1 MITKAMSKEMKR
13 LPMRI
18 GAALLLGS
26 VVITLAACSGGSR
39 VRKPAELVAVT
50 NQFDLQPVWSTS
62 IGSSETFNF
71 HPIVAGDAVYV
82 ASHRGNLAKIDL
94 TTGKKVWEASVPE
107 RLSVGPGSDGR
118 TTVAVTTKGMVYAYD
133 DAGKPIWNVSV
144 GSEVLSEP
152 VVAGGV
158 VVVRALDNRFV
169 GLDAQT
175 GARKWTYQRQQSA
188 LSLRV
193 GYGMLPINNE
203 VIVTG
208 FAGGRF
214 GMIAIVNG
222 GLVWETPV
230 SFPKG
235 FSEIERLNDVTAKPS
250 MEGDILCAVSYQG
263 RIGCG
268 QARNGNLLWFKDYSS
283 YTGTSQST
291 DMVFSAN
298 DKSYVTAFATKDGTQ
313 VWENTQLTFRDV
325 GESLAVGKV
334 LLMGD
339 AQGYIHAFSQANGEM
354 VARIRHDSSPIS
366 AAPIAVGGLIL
377 VQSQGG
383 KIAAYSPK

>member
-1 MITKAMSKEMKR
+1 MTLGLYASKRMAR
-13 LPMRI
+13 VASTTI
-18 GAALLLGS
+18 LLG
-26 VVITLAACSGGSR
+26 LAATVLIACSGNSR
-39 VRKPAELVAVT
+39 VRKPAELAPVT
-50 NQFDLQPVWSTS
+50 NQFDMQPVWTTS
-62 IGSSETFNF
+62 IGSSESFNF
-71 HPIVAGDAVYV
+71 HPVVAGDMVYA

-94 TTGKKVWEASVPE
+94 ATGNKIWEVSVPE
-107 RLSVGPGSDGR
+107 RLAIGPGSDGR
-118 TTVAVTTKGMVYAYD
+118 TTAAVSTKGTVFAYD
-133 DAGKPIWNVSV
+133 ESGKPIWKVSV

-152 VVAGGV
+152 IVAGGIV
-158 VVVRALDNRFV
+158 IVRALDNRFI
-169 GLDAQT
+169 GLDALT
-175 GARKWTYQRQQSA
+175 GTRKWVYQRQQTA

-193 GYGMLPINNE
+193 GYGMLAINNE

-214 GMIAIVNG
+214 GMIAIANG

-250 MEGDILCAVSYQG
+250 MEGDIICAVSYQG

-268 QARNGNLLWFKDYSS
+268 QARTGNLIWFKDYSS

-298 DKSYVTAFATKDGTQ
+298 EKSYVTAFATKDGTQ
-313 VWENTQLTFRDV
+313 VWENTQLTYRDL
-325 GESLAVGKV
+325 GESLAVGRV

-354 VARIRHDSSPIS
+354 LARIRHDSSPIS
-366 AAPIAVGGLIL
+366 AAPVAVGGLIL
-377 VQSQGG
+377 IQSQGG
-383 KIAAYSPK
+383 KITAYSPK

>member
-1 MITKAMSKEMKR
+1 MVYMGRPLKLLMSS
-13 LPMRI
+13 LTI
-18 GAALLLGS
+18 AVVAAAL
-26 VVITLAACSGGSR
+26 VACSGNSR
-39 VRKPAELVAVT
+39 VRKPAELVPVT

-71 HPIVAGDAVYV
+71 HPVVAGDAVYV
-82 ASHRGNLAKIDL
+82 ASHRGNLAKINL
-94 TTGKKVWEASVPE
+94 ASGSKVWEISVPE
-107 RLSVGPGSDGR
+107 RLAIGPGSDGR
-118 TTVAVTTKGMVYAYD
+118 ITAAVSIKGNVYAYD
-133 DAGKPIWNVSV
+133 DTGKPLWNVNV

-152 VVAGGV
+152 VVAGGIV
-158 VVVRALDNRFV
+158 VIRALDNRFI

-175 GARKWTYQRQQSA
+175 GVRKWIYQRQQSA

-214 GMIAIVNG
+214 GMIAIANG
-222 GLVWETPV
+222 GLIWETPV

-250 MEGDILCAVSYQG
+250 MDGDLICAVSYQG

-268 QARNGNLLWFKDYSS
+268 QARTGNLLWFKDYSS
-283 YTGTSQST
+283 YTGTAQGLNL
-291 DMVFSAN
+291 VFSAN
-298 DKSYVTAFATKDGTQ
+298 ERSYVTAFATKDGSQ
-313 VWENTQLTFRDV
+313 AWENTQLMFRDV
-325 GESLAVGKV
+325 GEPLAIGKV

-339 AQGYIHAFSQANGEM
+339 AQGYVHAFSQANGELI
-354 VARIRHDSSPIS
+354 ARMRHDSSPIS

-377 VQSQGG
+377 IQSQGG

>member
-1 MITKAMSKEMKR
+1 MTKEVKR

-18 GAALLLGS
+18 GVALVLGT
-26 VVITLAACSGGSR
+26 VVMTLVACGGSAR

-62 IGSSETFNF
+62 IGSSEGFNF
-71 HPIVAGDAVYV
+71 HPVVAGDAVYV
-82 ASHRGNLAKIDL
+82 ASHRGNLARIDL
-94 TTGKKVWEASVPE
+94 TSGNKTWEVSVPG

-118 TTVAVTTKGMVYAYD
+118 TTVAVTTKGTVYAYD
-133 DAGKPIWNVSV
+133 DTGKAIWNVSV

-158 VVVRALDNRFV
+158 VVVRTLDSRFI

-175 GARKWTYQRQQSA
+175 GVRKWNYQRQQSA

-214 GMIAIVNG
+214 GMIAIANG

-235 FSEIERLNDVTAKPS
+235 FSEIERLNDVSAKPS
-250 MEGDILCAVSYQG
+250 MEGEILCAVSYQG

-268 QARNGNLLWFKDYSS
+268 QARTGNLLWFKDYSS

-313 VWENTQLTFRDV
+313 IWENTQLTFRDV
-325 GESLAVGKV
+325 GESLAVGRV

-339 AQGYIHAFSQANGEM
+339 AQGYVHAFSQANGEM

-377 VQSQGG
+377 IQSQGG

>member
-1 MITKAMSKEMKR
+1 MTKKMKFLKR
-13 LPMRI
+13 FS
-18 GAALLLGS
+18 AALISGV
-26 VVITLAACSGGSR
+26 VVIALVACSGSSR
-39 VRKPAELVAVT
+39 VRKPVDLVAVT
-50 NQFDLQPVWSTS
+50 NQFDLQPVWSNS
-62 IGSSETFNF
+62 IGSSESFNF

-94 TTGKKVWEASVPE
+94 ASGKKAWEVSVPE

-133 DAGKPIWNVSV
+133 DAGKPIWNMSV

-169 GLDAQT
+169 GLDART
-175 GARKWTYQRQQSA
+175 GSKKWTYQRQQSA

-193 GYGMLPINNE
+193 GYGMLPIANE

-214 GMIAIVNG
+214 GMIAIANG

-268 QARNGNLLWFKDYSS
+268 QARTGNLLWFKDYSS

-291 DMVFSAN
+291 DTVFSAN
-298 DKSYVTAFATKDGTQ
+298 EKSHVTAFSTKDGTQ
-313 VWENTQLTFRDV
+313 IWENTQLTYRDV
-325 GESLAVGKV
+325 GESLAVGRV

-339 AQGYIHAFSQANGEM
+339 AQGYIHAFSQANGDM

-377 VQSQGG
+377 IQSQGG

>member
-1 MITKAMSKEMKR
+1 MVSIKPVVKR
-13 LPMRI
+13 L
-18 GAALLLGS
+18 GAALIVGALAAALL
-26 VVITLAACSGGSR
+26 ACSGNAR
-39 VRKPAELVAVT
+39 VRKPAELVEVK

-62 IGSSETFNF
+62 VGSSEAFNF
-71 HPIVAGDAVYV
+71 HPVVAGDAVYA
-82 ASHRGNLAKIDL
+82 ASHSGNLFKIDL
-94 TTGKKVWEASVPE
+94 QTGNKVWEVSVPE
-107 RLSVGPGSDGR
+107 RLTVGPGSDGR
-118 TTVAVTTKGMVYAYD
+118 TTAVVTAKGAVYAYD
-133 DAGKPIWNVSV
+133 DSGKPLWNVNV

-152 VVAGGV
+152 VVAAGI
-158 VVVRALDNRFV
+158 VVVRTLDNRFI

-175 GARKWTYQRQQSA
+175 GVRKWIYQRQQSA

-214 GMIAIVNG
+214 GMIAIANG
-222 GLVWETPV
+222 GLIWETPV

-250 MEGDILCAVSYQG
+250 MEADILCAVSYQG

-283 YTGTSQST
+283 YTGTAQSS
-291 DMVFSAN
+291 DLVFSAN
-298 DKSYVTAFATKDGTQ
+298 EKSHVTAFATKDGTQ

-325 GESLAVGKV
+325 GEPLAVGRV
-334 LLMGD
+334 VLMGD
-339 AQGYIHAFSQANGEM
+339 AQGYVHAFSQANGELI
-354 VARIRHDSSPIS
+354 ARMRHDSSPIT

-377 VQSQGG
+377 IQSQGG
-383 KIAAYSPK
+383 KLAAYSPK

>member
-1 MITKAMSKEMKR
+1 MTVKLNRVKR
-13 LPMRI
+13 LVRFAGSTI
-18 GAALLLGS
+18 LVGVLATALVACGGS
-26 VVITLAACSGGSR
+26 SR
-39 VRKPAELVAVT
+39 VRKPSELAAVT
-50 NQFDLQPVWSTS
+50 NQFDMQAVWSTS
-62 IGSSETFNF
+62 VGSSEGFNF
-71 HPIVAGDAVYV
+71 HPVVAGDAVYV
-82 ASHRGNLAKIDL
+82 ASHRGNLVKIDL
-94 TTGKKVWEASVPE
+94 ASGNKLWEASVPE
-107 RLSVGPGSDGR
+107 RLSIGPGSDGR
-118 TTVAVTTKGMVYAYD
+118 TTVAVSTRGNVYAYD
-133 DAGKPIWNVSV
+133 DTGKQIWKVSV
-144 GSEVLSEP
+144 NSEVLSEP
-152 VVAGGV
+152 IVAGGV
-158 VVVRALDNRFV
+158 VIVRALDNRFI

-193 GYGMLPINNE
+193 GYGMLAIGNE

-214 GMIAIVNG
+214 GMIAIANG

-250 MEGDILCAVSYQG
+250 MEGEIVCAVSYQG

-268 QARNGNLLWFKDYSS
+268 QARTGNLLWFKDYSS
-283 YTGTSQST
+283 YTGTAQSAEL
-291 DMVFSAN
+291 VFSAN
-298 DKSYVTAFATKDGTQ
+298 EKSYVTAFATKDGTQ
-313 VWENTQLTFRDV
+313 VWENTQLSYRNV
-325 GESLAVGKV
+325 GESLAIGKV
-334 LLMGD
+334 LLFGD
-339 AQGYIHAFSQANGEM
+339 AQGYVHALTQANGDIIS
-354 VARIRHDSSPIS
+354 RIRHDSSPIS

>member
-1 MITKAMSKEMKR
+1 MTKEIKR

-18 GAALLLGS
+18 GAALVIGS
-26 VVITLAACSGGSR
+26 VVIALAACSGSSR
-39 VRKPAELVAVT
+39 VRKPADLVTVT

-62 IGSSETFNF
+62 VGSSDSFNF
-71 HPIVAGDAVYV
+71 HPIVAGDAVYA
-82 ASHRGNLAKIDL
+82 ASHGGNLVKIDL
-94 TTGKKVWEASVPE
+94 ATGNKVWSVSVPE
-107 RLSVGPGSDGR
+107 KLSVGPGSDGR
-118 TTVAVTTKGMVYAYD
+118 TTVAVSTKGMVYAYD
-133 DAGKPIWNVSV
+133 DTGKPIWNVSV

-158 VVVRALDNRFV
+158 VIVRALDNRFL
-169 GLDAQT
+169 GFDAQT
-175 GARKWTYQRQQSA
+175 GVKKWTYQRQQSA

-193 GYGMLPINNE
+193 GYGMLAIANE

-208 FAGGRF
+208 FTGGRF
-214 GMIAIVNG
+214 GMIAIANG

-268 QARNGNLLWFKDYSS
+268 QARTGNLLWFKDYSS

-313 VWENTQLTFRDV
+313 IWENTQLTYRDV

-339 AQGYIHAFSQANGEM
+339 AQGYIHAFSQANGEL
-354 VARIRHDSSPIS
+354 VARMRHDSSPIS

>member
-1 MITKAMSKEMKR
+1 MIKEMR

-18 GAALLLGS
+18 GSAFVLA
-26 VVITLAACSGGSR
+26 VAVIALAACSGGSR
-39 VRKPAELVAVT
+39 VRKPADLVAVT
-50 NQFDLQPVWSTS
+50 NQFDLQTVWSTS
-62 IGSSETFNF
+62 VGSSESFNF
-71 HPIVAGDAVYV
+71 HPIVAGDAVYA
-82 ASHRGNLAKIDL
+82 ASHGGNLAKIDL
-94 TTGKKVWEASVPE
+94 ATGNKVWSVSVPE
-107 RLSVGPGSDGR
+107 RLAIGPGSDGR
-118 TTVAVTTKGMVYAYD
+118 TTVAVSTKGTVYAYD
-133 DAGKPIWNVSV
+133 DTGKSIWNVNV

-158 VVVRALDNRFV
+158 VVVRALDNRFI
-169 GLDAQT
+169 GLDALT
-175 GARKWTYQRQQSA
+175 GAKKWTYQRQQSA

-193 GYGMLPINNE
+193 GYGMLAIGNE

-208 FAGGRF
+208 FTGGRF
-214 GMIAIVNG
+214 GMIAIANG
-222 GLVWETPV
+222 GLVWETPI

-268 QARNGNLLWFKDYSS
+268 QARTGNLLWFKDYSS

-298 DKSYVTAFATKDGTQ
+298 DRSYVTAFATKDGTQ

-325 GESLAVGKV
+325 GESLAVGRV

-377 VQSQGG
+377 IQSQGG

>member
-1 MITKAMSKEMKR
+1 MTLEMSAMN
-13 LPMRI
+13 RI
-18 GAALLLGS
+18 ARVTGTTIIIGLAALAL
-26 VVITLAACSGGSR
+26 IACSGNSR
-39 VRKPAELVAVT
+39 VRKPAELVSVT
-50 NQFDLQPVWSTS
+50 NQFDMQPVWSTS
-62 IGSSETFNF
+62 VGSSESFNF
-71 HPIVAGDAVYV
+71 HPVVAGDAVYA
-82 ASHRGNLAKIDL
+82 ASHRGNVAKIDL
-94 TTGKKVWEASVPE
+94 ATGNKLWEVSVPE
-107 RLSVGPGSDGR
+107 RLAIGPGSDGR
-118 TTVAVTTKGMVYAYD
+118 TTVAVSTKGTVFAYD
-133 DAGKPIWNVSV
+133 DSGKPIWNVSV

-152 VVAGGV
+152 IVAGGIV
-158 VVVRALDNRFV
+158 IVRALDNRFI

-175 GARKWTYQRQQSA
+175 GVRKWVYQRQQSA

-193 GYGMLPINNE
+193 GYGMLAINNE

-214 GMIAIVNG
+214 GMIAVANG

-250 MEGDILCAVSYQG
+250 MEGDIICAVSYQG

-268 QARNGNLLWFKDYSS
+268 QARTSNLIWFKDYSS
-283 YTGTSQST
+283 YTGTSQSA

-298 DKSYVTAFATKDGTQ
+298 EKSYVTAFATKDGTQ
-313 VWENTQLTFRDV
+313 IWENTQLTFRDV
-325 GESLAVGKV
+325 GESLAVGRV

-377 VQSQGG
+377 IQSQGG

>member
-1 MITKAMSKEMKR
+1 MISLNHHTRALAST
-13 LPMRI
+13 LI
-18 GAALLLGS
+18 AGVIAFALLG
-26 VVITLAACSGGSR
+26 CSGSSR
-39 VRKPAELVAVT
+39 VRKPTELTPIV
-50 NQFDLQPVWSTS
+50 NQFEMVPVWTTN

-71 HPIVAGDAVYV
+71 HPAIAGDGVYT
-82 ASHRGNLAKIDL
+82 ASHSGNVTKIDL
-94 TTGKKVWEASVPE
+94 ATGKKMWEASVPE
-107 RLSVGPGSDGR
+107 RLAIGPGSDGR
-118 TTVAVTTKGMVYAYD
+118 TTAVVSTKGNVYAFD
-133 DAGKPIWNVSV
+133 DTGKPLWNVSIA
-144 GSEVLSEP
+144 SEVLSEP

-158 VVVRALDNRFV
+158 VIVRALDNRFV

-175 GARKWTYQRQQSA
+175 GTRKWIYQRPQSA

-203 VIVTG
+203 VVVTG
-208 FAGGRF
+208 FSSGRF
-214 GMIAIVNG
+214 GMIAIANG
-222 GLVWETPV
+222 GLIWEAPI

-250 MEGDILCAVSYQG
+250 MEGDIICAVSYQG

-268 QARNGNLLWFKDYSS
+268 QVRTGNLLWYKDFSS

-291 DMVFSAN
+291 DLVFSAN
-298 DKSYVTAFATKDGTQ
+298 EKSQITAFATKDGTQ
-313 VWENTQLTFRDV
+313 VWENTNLIFRDV

-339 AQGYIHAFSQANGEM
+339 AEGYVHAFSQANGKNI
-354 VARIRHDSSPIS
+354 ARFRHDSSPIS

-377 VQSQGG
+377 IQSQGG
-383 KIAAYSPK
+383 KLAAYSPK

>member
-1 MITKAMSKEMKR
+1 MTVKLNRVKR
-13 LPMRI
+13 LVRFAGSTI
-18 GAALLLGS
+18 LVGVLATALVACGGS
-26 VVITLAACSGGSR
+26 SR
-39 VRKPAELVAVT
+39 VRKPSELAAVT
-50 NQFDLQPVWSTS
+50 NQFDMQAVWSTS
-62 IGSSETFNF
+62 VGSSEGFNF
-71 HPIVAGDAVYV
+71 HPVVAGDAVYV
-82 ASHRGNLAKIDL
+82 ASHRGNLVKIDL
-94 TTGKKVWEASVPE
+94 ASGNKLWEASVPE
-107 RLSVGPGSDGR
+107 RLSIGPGSDGR
-118 TTVAVTTKGMVYAYD
+118 TTVAVSTRGNVYAYD
-133 DAGKPIWNVSV
+133 DTGKQIWKVSV
-144 GSEVLSEP
+144 NSEVLSEP
-152 VVAGGV
+152 IVAGGV
-158 VVVRALDNRFV
+158 VIVRALDNRFI

-193 GYGMLPINNE
+193 GYGMLAIGNE

-214 GMIAIVNG
+214 GMIAIANG

-250 MEGDILCAVSYQG
+250 MEGEIVCAVSYQG

-268 QARNGNLLWFKDYSS
+268 QARTGNLLWFKDYSS
-283 YTGTSQST
+283 YTGTAQSAEL
-291 DMVFSAN
+291 VFSAN
-298 DKSYVTAFATKDGTQ
+298 EKSYVTAFATKDGTQ
-313 VWENTQLTFRDV
+313 VWENTQLSYRNV
-325 GESLAVGKV
+325 GESLAIGKV
-334 LLMGD
+334 LLFGD
-339 AQGYIHAFSQANGEM
+339 AQGYVHALTQANGDII
-354 VARIRHDSSPIS
+354 ARIRHDSSPIS